1 MTVGAQND
9 VDEKVPLKKVK
20 TIEWKKVE
28 KCFLCEN
35 LEIFYSNNSII
46 YLSCVKL
53 IFLSFR
59 THLVCFPTG
68 IAINVPLKQSQAIVI
83 KSKA

>member
-1 MTVGAQND
+1 MTVGAQKD

-35 LEIFYSNNSII
+35 LEIFYSNNAII
-46 YLSCVKL
+46 YLSCIKL
-53 IFLSFR
+53 LFLSW
-59 THLVCFPTG
+59 LDLFPNRYSHQCSIETESS
-68 IAINVPLKQSQAIVI
+68 NCDKKQSL
-83 KSKA
+83 KK